1 MARNEWEMSPR
12 FGFAKFEGR
21 KHPRFFLTLPI
32 EYYPADSNFRDLG
45 HTVNTSEEGVMV
57 YLSEN
62 LDVGQFLKLRI
73 FFSSGPGI
81 HKVEMLSQVIW
92 IDKSEEE
99 KEYRCGMKFVDIPS
113 EDMKKLSSFL
123 NKLSDLSH

>member
-62 LDVGQFLKLRI
+62 LDVGQLLKLKI

-81 HKVEMLSQVIW
+81 NTVEMLSQVIW
-92 IDKSEEE
+92 IDKLEEE
-99 KEYRCGMKFVDIPS
+99 QNYRCGIKFVDIPP
-113 EDMKKLSSFL
+113 EDMNKFKSFL
-123 NKLSDLSH
+123 KNLSH